1 MTTPTL
7 KHLRTPVLAAAL
19 GAAVLA
25 PGALAGQAAAT
36 RPLPFAPGEACVYR
50 ASGPLGR
57 IGSGTMSVEDAGTSA
72 GRQTWLLR
80 FEFRGRMGP
89 MTAEDHTR
97 SWFDPRA
104 VASVRYTK
112 RERSPLTSTNQDVTM
127 DLAAGRWREPG
138 GRSGPLASAA
148 PLDELSFLY
157 YLRTLPLAD
166 GETHTLT
173 RHYEVD
179 RNPVGV
185 RVVERRALRVPAG
198 EFHTVVVEMRVRDPE
213 RYGETGLV
221 RLYLSDDA
229 RRILVRMD
237 SAVPRV
243 GRVTLA
249 LQETS
254 ERCAPSTGAIAAR

>member
-1 MTTPTL
+1 MTTTTL
-7 KHLRTPVLAAAL
+7 RHLRTPALAAAL
-19 GAAVLA
+19 AAAALA
-25 PGALAGQAAAT
+25 PAALAGQASAT

-57 IGSGTMSVEDAGTSA
+57 IGSGTMSVADAGTTA
-72 GRQTWLLR
+72 GRRTWLLR
-80 FEFRGRMGP
+80 FDFRGRMGP

-104 VASVRYTK
+104 LASVRYSK
-112 RERSPLTSTNQDVTM
+112 RERSPLTSTDQDVTM
-127 DLAAGRWREPG
+127 DLPAGRWREPD
-138 GRSGPLASAA
+138 GRSGPLASEA

-157 YLRTLPLAD
+157 YLRTLPLAE

-185 RVVERRALRVPAG
+185 RVVERRRLRVPAG

-213 RYGETGLV
+213 RYGDTGLV

-237 SAVPRV
+237 SSVPRI

-254 ERCAPSTGAIAAR
+254 ERCAPSTGATASR